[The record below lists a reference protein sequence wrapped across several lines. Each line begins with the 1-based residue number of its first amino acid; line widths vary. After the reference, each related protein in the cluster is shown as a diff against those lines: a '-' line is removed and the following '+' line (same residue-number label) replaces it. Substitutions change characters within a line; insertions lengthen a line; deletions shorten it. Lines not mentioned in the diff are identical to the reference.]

1 MWNLQTR
8 PMVNSLIKRIRF
20 PMNEPTVSV
29 ILAVKNGERF
39 IALAINSVLASN
51 KQPLEI
57 IVVDGDSV
65 DGTEGIAK
73 SFPTVRFVKQVNR
86 GIADAYNLGIES
98 SRGEFIAF
106 ISHDDIWEPHKL
118 NTQIEYMVHHPLI
131 QYTVAKV
138 KHFLEP
144 GQPIPPGFRK
154 ELLEREC
161 VGYIMETL
169 VARKSLFDLIG
180 NFDTWYSV
188 AEDVDWF
195 ARAKD
200 QRIPMAIIPEVL
212 VRKRVHASNA
222 SLNARDNDRQLLRAM
237 RQSIKRQIES
247 NTER

>member
-1 MWNLQTR
+1 
-8 PMVNSLIKRIRF
+8 
-20 PMNEPTVSV
+20 MNEPTISV

-39 IALAINSVLASN
+39 IASAINSVLASD
-51 KQPLEI
+51 KRPLEI
-57 IVVDGDSV
+57 IVVDGNSV
-65 DGTEGIAK
+65 DGTERIAK
-73 SFPTVRFVKQVNR
+73 SFPIVRFVRQVNR
-86 GIADAYNLGIES
+86 GIADAYNLGVES

-118 NTQIEYMVHHPLI
+118 STQVGYMVRNPLI
-131 QYTVAKV
+131 QYTVTKV
-138 KHFLEP
+138 RHFLEP
-144 GQPIPPGFRK
+144 GQSIPLGFRK

-180 NFDTWYSV
+180 NFDTSYLT

-200 QRIPMAIIPEVL
+200 KKIPMAIIPEVL
-212 VRKRVHASNA
+212 VHKRVHASNA
-222 SLNARDNDRQLLRAM
+222 SLNAKDNDRQLLRAM